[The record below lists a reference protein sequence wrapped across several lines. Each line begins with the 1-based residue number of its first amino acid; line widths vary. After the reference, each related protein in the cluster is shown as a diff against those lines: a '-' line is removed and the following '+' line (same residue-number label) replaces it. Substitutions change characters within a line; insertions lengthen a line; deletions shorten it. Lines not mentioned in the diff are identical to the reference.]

1 MLAAAVNRNGRALV
15 AAATVVAAVASGCGG
30 PTTST
35 TSSTSP
41 ASSTSPSEPA
51 GTTTAM
57 SADVPT
63 TTPIKHLVVV
73 FQENIS
79 FDHYFGTYPNAANT
93 DGTPFQPAPGTP
105 AVDGLTPELLTHNPN
120 SAQPFRLGGTD
131 KQVTCDQDHEYT
143 AEQKAFNAG
152 AMDKFVENTSVA
164 QGDACKAPLYG
175 PAGLVMAYY
184 DGNSVTALW
193 NYAQHYALSDN
204 SYNTTFGPSTP
215 GAVNLVTGQTHGVV
229 KAFMPGGKPFPA
241 GEVLDNAGKNQGTVI
256 GDPQPFGDDCSTRDQ
271 VQFSSDNKN
280 IGDLLNAKAVSWG
293 FFQGGF
299 KPTGTKDGKAV
310 CGATH
315 NVGVA
320 LGGTGKGG
328 ARPFG
333 TKDDYIPHHEP
344 FQYYSSTANPHH
356 LAPSSTD
363 LIGSTDQAN
372 HQYDLSDFWVAA
384 DAGKLP
390 AVSFL
395 KAAGY
400 QDGHAAYSDP
410 IDEQQ
415 FLVETVNHLQR
426 LPEWKDTAVVIAY
439 DDSDG
444 WYDHKPAPLVMP
456 SKSQYDALN
465 GDGTCGTG
473 GAPATYQGRC
483 GFGPRLPLLVI
494 SPYAKAN
501 YVDHTLTD
509 QTSILRFIKDNWSTG
524 RIGDDSFD
532 EKAGSLAGMFDFAG
546 GHQPTLELDP
556 KTGAVR

>member
-1 MLAAAVNRNGRALV
+1 
-15 AAATVVAAVASGCGG
+15 
-30 PTTST
+30 
-35 TSSTSP
+35 
-41 ASSTSPSEPA
+41 
-51 GTTTAM
+51 M
-57 SADVPT
+57 SADVAT
-63 TTPIKHLVVV
+63 TTPIKHLVVL
-73 FQENIS
+73 FQENVA
-79 FDHYFGTYPNAANT
+79 FDHYFGTYPNAANS

-105 AVDGLTPELLTHNPN
+105 AVDGFTPELLTHNPN
-120 SAQPFRLGGTD
+120 SAQPFRLGGPD
-131 KQVTCDQDHEYT
+131 QQVTCDQDHEYT

-152 AMDKFVENTSVA
+152 AMDKFVENTGVA
-164 QGDACKAPLYG
+164 QGEECKAPLYG
-175 PAGLVMAYY
+175 PKGLVMGYY

-204 SYNTTFGPSTP
+204 SYGTTFGPSTP
-215 GAVNLVTGQTHGVV
+215 GALNLVTGQTHGVV
-229 KAFMPGGKPFPA
+229 KTYMPDGKQFPA
-241 GEVLDNAGKNQGTVI
+241 GEVLDNAGNNQGTVI
-256 GDPQPFGDDCSTRDQ
+256 GDSQPYGDDCSSRDQ
-271 VQFSSDNKN
+271 VQFSSANKN

-299 KPTGTKDGKAV
+299 KPTGTKDDKAV

-320 LGGTGKGG
+320 LGGTGKDG

-333 TKDDYIPHHEP
+333 TKGDYIPHHEP

-372 HQYDLSDFWVAA
+372 HQYDLSDFWTAA

-400 QDGHAAYSDP
+400 QDGHAGYSDP

-415 FLVETVNHLQR
+415 YLVETVNHLQR
-426 LPEWKDTAVVIAY
+426 LPQWKDTAVVIAY

-444 WYDHKPAPLVMP
+444 WYDHKPSPLVMP

-483 GFGPRLPLLVI
+483 GYGPRLPLLVI

-509 QTSILRFIKDNWSTG
+509 QSSILKFIEDNWNTG

-532 EKAGSLAGMFDFAG
+532 EKAGSLTGMFDFAA
-546 GHQPTLELDP
+546 HQSTLELDP
-556 KTGAVR
+556 KTGAAVR

>member
-1 MLAAAVNRNGRALV
+1 MLASVNRNGWGLV
-15 AAATVVAAVASGCGG
+15 AAAAVVAAVASGCGG
-30 PTTST
+30 PTTPS
-35 TSSTSP
+35 TSSTS
-41 ASSTSPSEPA
+41 AANSTSQAKPA
-51 GTTTAM
+51 VATTAM
-57 SADVPT
+57 SADGPT

-73 FQENIS
+73 FQENNS

-93 DGTPFQPAPGTP
+93 DGTPFTRRRGTP
-105 AVDGLTPELLTHNPN
+105 AVDGLTPKLLTHNPN
-120 SAQPFRLGGTD
+120 SAQPLRLGGQAAGD
-131 KQVTCDQDHEYT
+131 LRPGPRIHRGAEGIQRRRDGQVRREHRGG
-143 AEQKAFNAG
+143 AG
-152 AMDKFVENTSVA
+152 RGV
-164 QGDACKAPLYG
+164 QGA
-175 PAGLVMAYY
+175 
-184 DGNSVTALW
+184 ALW
-193 NYAQHYALSDN
+193 ARRAGDGLLRRQLGDRVMELRAALRAERQLVQHHVRSVDAGRAEPGHRADPRRGQGVHARRK
-204 SYNTTFGPSTP
+204 TFPRRGS
-215 GAVNLVTGQTHGVV
+215 ARQRRQQ
-229 KAFMPGGKPFPA
+229 
-241 GEVLDNAGKNQGTVI
+241 QGTVI
-256 GDPQPFGDDCSTRDQ
+256 GDPQPYGDDCSTRDQ
-271 VQFSSDNKN
+271 VQFSSANKN

-299 KPTGTKDGKAV
+299 KPTGTKNGKAV

-315 NVGVA
+315 NVGTA

-328 ARPFG
+328 VHPFG
-333 TKDDYIPHHEP
+333 NKDDYIPHHEP

-372 HQYDLSDFWVAA
+372 HQYDLSDFWTAA

-400 QDGHAAYSDP
+400 QDGHAGYSDP

-415 FLVETVNHLQR
+415 YLVETVNHLQQ

-444 WYDHKPAPLVMP
+444 WYDHKPAPLAMP
-456 SKSQYDALN
+456 SKSHYDALN

-473 GAPATYQGRC
+473 GTPATYQGRC

-509 QTSILRFIKDNWSTG
+509 QTSILKFIEDNWNTG

-532 EKAGSLAGMFDFAG
+532 EKAGSLAGMFDFTGA
-546 GHQPTLELDP
+546 HQPTLELDP
-556 KTGAVR
+556 KTGAAR